1 MKENSTNRITSIID
15 NCILTIFN
23 TSNTMVKIFCNELK
37 FSQEFI
43 FVAVFLLYLHRI
55 L

>member
-1 MKENSTNRITSIID
+1 MKENPTKRLAIIID
-15 NCILTIFN
+15 NYKLIIFN
-23 TSNTMVKIFCNELK
+23 TSDALVKIFRNELK